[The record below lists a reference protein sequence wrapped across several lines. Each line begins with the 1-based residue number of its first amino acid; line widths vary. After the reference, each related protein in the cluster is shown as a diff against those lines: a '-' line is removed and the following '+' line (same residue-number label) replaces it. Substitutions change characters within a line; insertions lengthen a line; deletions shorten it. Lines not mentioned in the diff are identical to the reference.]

1 MTKAQLLVTH
11 AELVASSAYL
21 VAMAK
26 VVACDYKRNVMTPA
40 DLVSVEEALS
50 QEMQGSER
58 KEQANILGVQ
68 DTAGSTHMADKGQRS
83 L

>member
-26 VVACDYKRNVMTPA
+26 VVACDSKRNVMTPA
-40 DLVSVEEALS
+40 DLVSVAKNVVSLGKILVVKMWAIAL
-50 QEMQGSER
+50 MVTIPHYRG
-58 KEQANILGVQ
+58 
-68 DTAGSTHMADKGQRS
+68 
-83 L
+83 